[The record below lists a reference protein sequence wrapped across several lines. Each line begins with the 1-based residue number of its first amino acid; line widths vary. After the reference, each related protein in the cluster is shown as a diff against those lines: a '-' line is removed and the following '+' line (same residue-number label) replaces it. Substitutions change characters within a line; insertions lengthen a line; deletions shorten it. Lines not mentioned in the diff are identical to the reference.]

1 MILSYSNV
9 KSVVVCGD
17 IHGDFETLVYKI
29 TIQYQL
35 ENTLVIVAG
44 DCGFGFEKSEYYE
57 QIFNRIQKRLSSRN
71 NWIVMIRGNHDNPLY
86 FNGEYRITHKRWC
99 TIPDY
104 TVLQVDNHNILCVG
118 GAISIDRFLRKQEM
132 LIRQDRELY
141 WADEAPF
148 LSKDILEI
156 LRIKGINIDTIITH
170 TAPSFC
176 DLQTKSG
183 LEKWALYDEKLL
195 EDCNCER
202 SVMDAIFEKLRYDG
216 HNLKCWY
223 YAHFHQSRRVCIDGI
238 KYVMLDIMELHELL

>member
-86 FNGEYRITHKRWC
+86 FSRIFRKVKGFSPSEYRKNI
-99 TIPDY
+99 IP
-104 TVLQVDNHNILCVG
+104 TSL
-118 GAISIDRFLRKQEM
+118 K
-132 LIRQDRELY
+132 
-141 WADEAPF
+141 
-148 LSKDILEI
+148 
-156 LRIKGINIDTIITH
+156 
-170 TAPSFC
+170 
-176 DLQTKSG
+176 
-183 LEKWALYDEKLL
+183 EKY
-195 EDCNCER
+195 
-202 SVMDAIFEKLRYDG
+202 SHG
-216 HNLKCWY
+216 
-223 YAHFHQSRRVCIDGI
+223 
-238 KYVMLDIMELHELL
+238 